1 MGNPGGS
8 LGGDWEGEEDGDADR
23 RPLELRR
30 LLLSGEVVALLSGEG
45 SGCDAVAGRVA
56 FPLKISAACH
66 HEWRVV
72 VTVLEAAVRAAANQH
87 AHQLEEPAA

>member
-8 LGGDWEGEEDGDADR
+8 LGGDWEGEEDGDAER

-45 SGCDAVAGRVA
+45 SGCAGAGRVA
-56 FPLKISAACH
+56 FPLKISMTF
-66 HEWRVV
+66 R
-72 VTVLEAAVRAAANQH
+72 LRATMSGVS
-87 AHQLEEPAA
+87 L

>member
-8 LGGDWEGEEDGDADR
+8 LGGDWEGEEDGDAER

-45 SGCDAVAGRVA
+45 SGSDAGAGRVA
-56 FPLKISAACH
+56 FPLKISMTF
-66 HEWRVV
+66 R
-72 VTVLEAAVRAAANQH
+72 L
-87 AHQLEEPAA
+87 PATMSGVSL